1 MFCQTFSHLR
11 DGQNSREARDKGNVS
26 QQLRTTNTNAEPMRK
41 ASESDAA
48 ENVSLPGDAT
58 NSLSPGAQ
66 SRDRS
71 AGSNSPVLPPEHPAD
86 PQLLRSGQSVQAV
99 CQSGQTG
106 GCTNQELT
114 RAAEE

>member
-1 MFCQTFSHLR
+1 MMFCQTFSHLR

-58 NSLSPGAQ
+58 NSLSPAAQ
-66 SRDRS
+66 SRDPPAKDTLTDTVHINR
-71 AGSNSPVLPPEHPAD
+71 LPGAV
-86 PQLLRSGQSVQAV
+86 GVGFSV
-99 CQSGQTG
+99 GLHWDFRKLWPRLWLG
-106 GCTNQELT
+106 
-114 RAAEE
+114 